1 MMKNKVLISLLIIV
15 STILASC
22 NSPQSPYPYE
32 YPEDYTAE
40 TCFEQYE
47 LFDPNI
53 AYTECYDFVSKK
65 HSGGVNFSAIKDC
78 EDLSF
83 MVFNKNVSLLG
94 TSHYINVVRN
104 KGSTTNPTT
113 DFTPS
118 KAELI
123 WYKNEGSYSSC
134 MAIDFD
140 PREEKGAEGYH
151 KYGTQFLSE
160 TVVSIDSAEAIDEIM
175 NVAAKDTVLSYYL
188 FVLEQRRT
196 EIYDS
201 KLKGIYSEKGS
212 LYVKVS
218 FEECEGLVF
227 IGKVLLDEDNLSY
240 MEHIVFHRKDS
251 IKLSKTFYNGSTGRF
266 RYRLGESMDAFVQQ
280 AIESIE

>member
-1 MMKNKVLISLLIIV
+1 MIV

-22 NSPQSPYPYE
+22 NYYRYPYE

-53 AYTECYDFVSKK
+53 AYTECYEFVSEK
-65 HSGGVNFSAIKDC
+65 SWGLVNGLNFSAIKDC

-83 MVFNKNVSLLG
+83 MVFYKKVSLVG
-94 TSHYINVVRN
+94 TSHDINVVRN

-123 WYKNEGSYSSC
+123 WYKNGDSYSSC

-140 PREEKGAEGYH
+140 PGKEKGADEYH

-175 NVAAKDTVLSYYL
+175 SVATKDTVLSHEIS
-188 FVLEQRRT
+188 VLEQRRT

-212 LYVKVS
+212 L
-218 FEECEGLVF
+218 
-227 IGKVLLDEDNLSY
+227 
-240 MEHIVFHRKDS
+240 
-251 IKLSKTFYNGSTGRF
+251 
-266 RYRLGESMDAFVQQ
+266 
-280 AIESIE
+280 